1 MNTQE
6 KEILY
11 AGIDIGSTTTKTVV
25 VDARNGQI
33 VHSGYRRHSAQQA
46 ASVIECLK
54 ELLKKFPEAEFFLAL
69 TGSGAKTLSDRLG
82 LPYVQEV
89 VANSI
94 AIRKLY
100 KDVNTAIELGG
111 QDAKV
116 LFFRKDTQSGQ
127 LEVADMRMNGS
138 CAGGTGA
145 FLDEVAAILRI
156 PVEEL
161 NRTAAQGETVYD
173 ISGRCGVYAKTDI
186 QPLLNQGVSKENLAL
201 SSLHAVAKQTIGGLA
216 QGLDIRGPVLFE
228 GGPMTF
234 NPTLIQVFAQ
244 RLNLSEEEI
253 LVPEHPETIVA
264 YGAALS
270 LDSLFAQSRTPVD
283 LNGLLKTMDGL
294 HEAIQVENVG
304 TTPLFFESAEE
315 KEEFLRRHA
324 LPEQSFCP
332 SRKKTD
338 GSVQTDGQQVQN
350 ARPTNEPVRAYLGID
365 CGSTTTKF
373 VLINEDE
380 NLLDSFY
387 ASNAGE
393 PLEVARKALW
403 EMKEKWDAAGTPL
416 SILAVGT
423 TGYGELLMERAFSAE
438 YHVVETVAH
447 ARAAAK
453 YVPDATFLL
462 DIGGQDMKAIWLDR
476 GVITNIVV
484 NEACSSGCGSFLE
497 NFAATLHIPVE
508 QIAESAFASDSP
520 AALGSRC
527 TVFMNSSIVTA
538 QRSGRQPQD
547 IMAGLCRSI
556 IENVFTKVIR
566 VSNLDSL
573 GDKIVVQGGTF
584 RNDAVLRALEQY
596 LGREVVRAP
605 YPGVMGAI
613 GAAILAKEN
622 REKQLALGTE
632 PKRSFIGLDAMQD
645 FSYSQAE
652 DSPCP
657 FCGNHC
663 KRTILHFSNGS
674 FWVTNNRCE
683 RGEVIGDPKEASVIA
698 AVKEKQK
705 ERERTPN
712 LFKLREWLLFQ
723 DYPIFTNPADRNTV
737 VGLPRVLAFWDTMPF
752 WSTFF
757 RSLGFTIRLSA
768 PSSRTMYESGLSAVT
783 SDTVCFPAKLVHGHL
798 RNLAKQ
804 KVDRIFLPSI
814 ASVPSENASDTSQSM
829 CAVVKGYPLVIRNS
843 DDPQE
848 RFGIPFDMP
857 MFHWRTQNDRD
868 SQIAKYMAETFQISE
883 ADTKAAIHAG
893 DEAMKSFH
901 TALNDAGRKV
911 MEDVKKEG
919 TYAVVLAS
927 RPYQNDALVNH
938 DLPEMFTSRGI
949 PVLTVDSLPE
959 VESVDLGKSTVEIV
973 NNFHARMLSS
983 AILAARSPEL
993 EYVQIVS
1000 FGCGHDAYLSDEI
1013 IRLMREI
1020 SGKTPLVLKLD
1031 ESDIQGPLRIRVR
1044 SFLETLSLRRERG
1057 EKEEVRELPEPYP
1070 VKFTTADRE
1079 KLVLVPNTSHAFSRI
1094 MASAFAGQGLRT
1106 ESLELGREEAIRY
1119 GKQYVHNDI
1128 CFPAQM
1134 IIGEALAALKS
1145 RKYDTKNVAIGMG
1158 KYMGDCRLTHYSR
1171 LLRKALD
1178 DAGFP
1183 EVPIL
1188 TNDDHDAHQLH
1199 PGFKMNLLTSMRIAY
1214 ALPMIDAMESLL
1226 RKIRPYE
1233 LEAGAA
1239 DRAFEEGLNAL
1250 CGGLE
1255 KSGIR
1260 GAKKGFAKAIELL
1273 KAVPYDRSEERP
1285 KVLIVSE
1292 YLLNFHPGANHD
1304 IEAYLKKNGLEI
1316 IEASMTD
1323 VIQKTYFSR
1332 GSQVREYK
1340 LDSNLMEKGWYAAT
1354 DVIFDL
1360 AHEATDKIAS
1370 AHPLYEPPCR
1380 LPDLAKGS
1388 DPIIYHTF
1396 DTGEGILIPGEIIH
1410 HAKEGCRAFVIL
1422 QPFGCLPNHVVGRGV
1437 TKRLKSLYPDA
1448 QILTLDYDPDISFAN
1463 IENRLQMLIMNV
1475 KQAAEGKNLKRSS

>member
-54 ELLKKFPEAEFFLAL
+54 ELLKKFPEAEFFLSL

-94 AIRKLY
+94 AVRKLY

-116 LFFRKDTQSGQ
+116 LFFRKDAQTGQ

-186 QPLLNQGVSKENLAL
+186 QPLPNQGVSKENLAL

-332 SRKKTD
+332 GRKKVD
-338 GSVQTDGQQVQN
+338 VQPASG
-350 ARPTNEPVRAYLGID
+350 PVRAYLGID

-373 VLINEDE
+373 VLIDEDE

-683 RGEVIGDPKEASVIA
+683 RGEVVGDPKEASVIA
-698 AVKEKQK
+698 AVKEK
-705 ERERTPN
+705 
-712 LFKLREWLLFQ
+712 
-723 DYPIFTNPADRNTV
+723 
-737 VGLPRVLAFWDTMPF
+737 
-752 WSTFF
+752 
-757 RSLGFTIRLSA
+757 
-768 PSSRTMYESGLSAVT
+768 
-783 SDTVCFPAKLVHGHL
+783 
-798 RNLAKQ
+798 
-804 KVDRIFLPSI
+804 
-814 ASVPSENASDTSQSM
+814 
-829 CAVVKGYPLVIRNS
+829 
-843 DDPQE
+843 
-848 RFGIPFDMP
+848 
-857 MFHWRTQNDRD
+857 
-868 SQIAKYMAETFQISE
+868 
-883 ADTKAAIHAG
+883 
-893 DEAMKSFH
+893 
-901 TALNDAGRKV
+901 
-911 MEDVKKEG
+911 
-919 TYAVVLAS
+919 
-927 RPYQNDALVNH
+927 
-938 DLPEMFTSRGI
+938 
-949 PVLTVDSLPE
+949 
-959 VESVDLGKSTVEIV
+959 
-973 NNFHARMLSS
+973 
-983 AILAARSPEL
+983 
-993 EYVQIVS
+993 
-1000 FGCGHDAYLSDEI
+1000 
-1013 IRLMREI
+1013 
-1020 SGKTPLVLKLD
+1020 
-1031 ESDIQGPLRIRVR
+1031 
-1044 SFLETLSLRRERG
+1044 
-1057 EKEEVRELPEPYP
+1057 
-1070 VKFTTADRE
+1070 
-1079 KLVLVPNTSHAFSRI
+1079 
-1094 MASAFAGQGLRT
+1094 
-1106 ESLELGREEAIRY
+1106 
-1119 GKQYVHNDI
+1119 
-1128 CFPAQM
+1128 
-1134 IIGEALAALKS
+1134 
-1145 RKYDTKNVAIGMG
+1145 
-1158 KYMGDCRLTHYSR
+1158 
-1171 LLRKALD
+1171 
-1178 DAGFP
+1178 
-1183 EVPIL
+1183 
-1188 TNDDHDAHQLH
+1188 
-1199 PGFKMNLLTSMRIAY
+1199 
-1214 ALPMIDAMESLL
+1214 
-1226 RKIRPYE
+1226 
-1233 LEAGAA
+1233 
-1239 DRAFEEGLNAL
+1239 
-1250 CGGLE
+1250 
-1255 KSGIR
+1255 
-1260 GAKKGFAKAIELL
+1260 
-1273 KAVPYDRSEERP
+1273 
-1285 KVLIVSE
+1285 
-1292 YLLNFHPGANHD
+1292 
-1304 IEAYLKKNGLEI
+1304 
-1316 IEASMTD
+1316 
-1323 VIQKTYFSR
+1323 
-1332 GSQVREYK
+1332 
-1340 LDSNLMEKGWYAAT
+1340 
-1354 DVIFDL
+1354 
-1360 AHEATDKIAS
+1360 
-1370 AHPLYEPPCR
+1370 
-1380 LPDLAKGS
+1380 
-1388 DPIIYHTF
+1388 
-1396 DTGEGILIPGEIIH
+1396 
-1410 HAKEGCRAFVIL
+1410 
-1422 QPFGCLPNHVVGRGV
+1422 
-1437 TKRLKSLYPDA
+1437 
-1448 QILTLDYDPDISFAN
+1448 
-1463 IENRLQMLIMNV
+1463 
-1475 KQAAEGKNLKRSS
+1475 